1 VTGQLRIFAGALFVC
16 SAFAQLIPPGTPVP
30 RRSLPPV
37 LFINGFELDCSGVSF
52 SSTFGTAD
60 QVLQANGEASVFFDI
75 CSVPGTPTIE
85 DLGNALGT
93 LLANLRFTD
102 GQPVDQIDVV
112 AHSMGGLVLRSYLSG
127 KQNTSGTFQPP
138 AQIDVRKVV
147 FLATPHFGSG
157 VALNFGVT
165 PQLRELA
172 SGSGFLFDLGT
183 WNQGTDD
190 LRGVDAIAAAGNGGT
205 GLATMSGF
213 DDGVVALTSASL
225 EFYQPG
231 RTRVLPYCHVNGGG
245 IVSFAGLCSFSAQGI
260 ANINSAMHESAQMI
274 VSFFN
279 GTGAWKNVGVAAEN
293 DPFLSVDGGLIVEAR
308 NADDTLLSM
317 SSLKATASTGVSKQ
331 LNIPS
336 GDVAYT
342 DLFPAGPVTL
352 TAIDPLTV
360 TNSVMLPAGGTEP
373 YTVKPGPQIAR
384 VFPAP
389 TNVFPL
395 SLAPGMFVSIYGTAL
410 AAETAQ
416 ATGLPFPT
424 QLSDAQASVNGT
436 PIPLSY
442 ASPSQIN
449 GVIPDD
455 ASGLATL
462 LVSNGSGNRTV
473 NVFVEPAVPAIF
485 TLDGSGSGPAAAI
498 NASNNGVVSSSN
510 PLHAGNYVELYATGL
525 GATTT
530 QNGLDYANLQPTV
543 TIGGQDCPVT
553 YAGRAPGYAG
563 LDQINCIVRA
573 VPPIPLVGNLVVIV
587 TSGTRSSNAATLAVE

>member
-1 VTGQLRIFAGALFVC
+1 VTGQLPIFAGVLFAC
-16 SAFAQLIPPGTPVP
+16 GAFAQLIPPGTAVP
-30 RRSLPPV
+30 RTSLPPV

-60 QVLQANGEASVFFDI
+60 RVLQANGEVSLFFDI

-85 DLGNALGT
+85 DLGNSLVT
-93 LLANLRFTD
+93 FLANLRFTD
-102 GQPVDQIDVV
+102 GQPVDQVDVV

-127 KQNTSGTFQPP
+127 KQNTSGMFQPP

-172 SGSGFLFDLGT
+172 SGSSFLFDLGT

-231 RTRVLPYCHVNGGG
+231 RTQVLPYCHVNGGG

-260 ANINSAMHESAQMI
+260 ANITSSTHDSARMI

-279 GTGAWKNVGVAAEN
+279 GTDDWQSVGAAAEK
-293 DPFLSVDGGLIVEAR
+293 DPFLSLNGGLIVEAR

-317 SSLKATASTGVSKQ
+317 SSLKATASASVSKQ

-342 DLFPAGPVTL
+342 DLFLAGPVTL

-360 TNSVMLPAGGTEP
+360 TNLVMLPAGGTEP
-373 YTVKPGPQIAR
+373 YTLKPGPQIAR
-384 VFPAP
+384 VLPAAA
-389 TNVFPL
+389 NVFPL
-395 SLAPGMFVSIYGTAL
+395 SLAPGMFVAIYGQTL
-410 AAETAQ
+410 AAQTAE
-416 ATGLPFPT
+416 AGSLPFPT
-424 QLSDAQASVNGT
+424 QLSDAEVSFNGT

-442 ASPSQIN
+442 ASPAQIN
-449 GVIPDD
+449 AVVPDD
-455 ASGLATL
+455 ANGLGTL
-462 LVSNGSGNRTV
+462 MVSNGSGNRTV
-473 NVFVEPAVPAIF
+473 NVFVEAAVPAIF
-485 TLDGSGSGPAAAI
+485 TLDGSGTGPAVAI
-498 NASNNGVVSSSN
+498 NASNNGVVSSTN
-510 PLHAGNYVELYATGL
+510 PLHAGDYVELYATGL

-530 QNGLDYANLQPTV
+530 QGGLDYANLQPTV
-543 TIGGQDCPVT
+543 TIGGENCPVT
-553 YAGRAPGYAG
+553 YAGRAPGYVG
-563 LDQINCIVRA
+563 LDQINCIVPA
-573 VPPIPLVGNLVVIV
+573 VPAAPFAPVVIV
-587 TSGTRSSNAATLAVE
+587 TSGTRSSNAATLAVQ

>member
-1 VTGQLRIFAGALFVC
+1 MTGQLRSFAGVLFAC
-16 SAFAQLIPPGTPVP
+16 SACAQLIPPGTAVP
-30 RRSLPPV
+30 PTPLPPV

-52 SSTFGTAD
+52 SSTFGSAD
-60 QVLQANGEASVFFDI
+60 QVLQANGEVSLFFNI
-75 CSVPGTPTIE
+75 CGVPGTPSIE
-85 DLGNALGT
+85 DLASSLST
-93 LLANLRFTD
+93 FLENLRYV
-102 GQPVDQIDVV
+102 GGMPVEQVDVV

-127 KQNTSGTFQPP
+127 KQNTSGMFQPP
-138 AQIDVRKVV
+138 AQIDVRRVV
-147 FLATPHFGSG
+147 FLATPHFGTG
-157 VALNFGVT
+157 VALPFGVT
-165 PQLRELA
+165 PQLKELA
-172 SGSGFLFDLGT
+172 SGSKFLFDLGT

-205 GLATMSGF
+205 GQATMAGF

-245 IVSFAGLCSFSAQGI
+245 VVSFAGLCSSNAQGI
-260 ANINSAMHESAQMI
+260 ANITSATHDSARMM

-279 GTGAWKNVGVAAEN
+279 GTEDWQSVGVAAEK
-293 DPFLSVDGGLIVEAR
+293 DPFLSVDGGLIVEAH

-317 SSLKATASTGVSKQ
+317 SSLKATSSAGTSKQ

-352 TAIDPLTV
+352 TAVDPLTV
-360 TNSVMLPAGGTEP
+360 TNSVTLPAGGVEP

-384 VFPAP
+384 VLPAP
-389 TNVFPL
+389 ANVFPL

-410 AAETAQ
+410 AAQTAQ
-416 ATGLPFPT
+416 ATGLPFPV
-424 QLSDAQASVNGT
+424 QLSDAQVLFNGT

-442 ASPSQIN
+442 VSAPQIN

-462 LVSNGSGNRTV
+462 MVSNGAGKRTV
-473 NVFVEPAVPAIF
+473 NVFVEAARPAIF

-498 NASNNGVVSSSN
+498 NASNNAVVSANN
-510 PLHAGNYVELYATGL
+510 PLHAGAYVELYATGL
-525 GATTT
+525 GATT
-530 QNGLDYANLQPTV
+530 NKGGLDYANQQPTV
-543 TIGGQDCPVT
+543 TIGGSDCPVT
-553 YAGRAPGYAG
+553 YAGRAPGYMG
-563 LDQINCIVRA
+563 LDQINCIVPA
-573 VPPIPLVGNLVVIV
+573 VASSPLGAPLVIV
-587 TSGTRSSNAATLAVE
+587 TSGARSSNAATLAVQ